1 VVVPVA
7 RDAPAP
13 DGRVRLLWL
22 IKGLDP
28 GGAELLLTLAARM
41 RDRDR
46 FRYEVAYTL
55 PWRRAL
61 VGELEAAGVEVHCL
75 DGGKEWDLGWTARL
89 RRLLLARRYD
99 VVHVHSPYVAGF
111 ARLVVRSLPRAV
123 RPRVVST
130 EHTPWWGYVPPTR
143 LLNAVTYRLDDA
155 HLVVSRAVYES
166 IPRWMRSGVRI
177 APLGIHPDRLARE
190 GHRRGEVREELGIG
204 PEETLVGTVA
214 NLRPEKRYPVLLR
227 AARQVI
233 DRGLPARFVAVGE
246 GPSRAKIE
254 AEHRHLALGD
264 RFILAGYRRQPAGI
278 LAACDVFVLAS
289 AFEGLSL
296 ALLEAQALGLPV
308 VASNVGGIPECVTDG
323 VEGLLVPPDRPDR
336 LARALAALIGDPER
350 RAAMGRAARRR
361 ASGFDIT
368 RATRDVEDL
377 YEQLARSRRDGVR
390 ASSRAGAR

>member
-1 VVVPVA
+1 
-7 RDAPAP
+7 
-13 DGRVRLLWL
+13 
-22 IKGLDP
+22 
-28 GGAELLLTLAARM
+28 
-41 RDRDR
+41 
-46 FRYEVAYTL
+46 
-55 PWRRAL
+55 
-61 VGELEAAGVEVHCL
+61 
-75 DGGKEWDLGWTARL
+75 
-89 RRLLLARRYD
+89 
-99 VVHVHSPYVAGF
+99 
-111 ARLVVRSLPRAV
+111 
-123 RPRVVST
+123 
-130 EHTPWWGYVPPTR
+130 VPPTR
-143 LLNAVTYRLDDA
+143 LLNALTYRLDDA

-166 IPRWMRSGVRI
+166 IPRWMRAGVRI

-190 GHRRGEVREELGIG
+190 GHRRGEVREELGVG

-233 DRGLPARFVAVGE
+233 DWGLPARFVAVGE

-308 VASNVGGIPECVTDG
+308 VASDVGGIPECVTDG
-323 VEGLLVPPDRPDR
+323 VEGLLVPPDRPDL

-368 RATRDVEDL
+368 RATRDVEEL
-377 YEQLARSRRDGVR
+377 YEQLARSRRDSVR
-390 ASSRAGAR
+390 ASSRVGAR